1 MQKVWHAEMSQ
12 DIKQKARAC
21 LHFKPNFQFSPLY
34 LSSSSPKLE
43 INRSERRHSKGD
55 GERERGKVHIEGFMK
70 YFLDANELHIL
81 LMLEM
86 LQKKYVCVCRIER
99 EIERAGKWFVLYR
112 TGSCDAP
119 DWHST
124 MKQETEKKKKPFLW
138 KCHWVLPTT
147 VINLGAFLTHYMTGW
162 KIVLH
167 PLAVKREP
175 ILCEKAGRCSFF
187 TNFLWEASQR
197 ERKSGRKQLKM
208 AGVNKVHFCHWK

>member
-99 EIERAGKWFVLYR
+99 EIERDGKWFVLYR

-124 MKQETEKKKKPFLW
+124 MKQETEKKKK
-138 KCHWVLPTT
+138 KTLP
-147 VINLGAFLTHYMTGW
+147 VKMSLSPSYHSNQFRRISHS
-162 KIVLH
+162 LH
-167 PLAVKREP
+167 DRMKNCAPSF
-175 ILCEKAGRCSFF
+175 GR
-187 TNFLWEASQR
+187 
-197 ERKSGRKQLKM
+197 
-208 AGVNKVHFCHWK
+208 